1 MTSRVLLTRALRVL
15 VAAMLLVTISSGM
28 ALAKNPNINLKG
40 TATAVPG
47 IVSAGALVRFD
58 YTITNNSNSN
68 YSSFFVDATTPDKAT
83 GGQLVAI
90 LVNATVTPSTTAPK
104 ACTITST
111 GDLHCSFGPLNGSG
125 STASFSVLYRVA
137 SNATGTWTVTFA
149 ASSNGV
155 SGSDPGNS
163 HGDTVNI
170 PGTVAIGTGKDGG
183 TYVFGDD
190 LTTQND
196 QNLSKKNPQ
205 SSKLIFSSG
214 GSAGFPATVD
224 EAAGSSTLYACP
236 TAVSSSCFGD
246 WNLISANNGGA
257 VPGGSFRVT
266 YGYDKISGSQ
276 GNVRFVHLL
285 DPDHDGV
292 YGEGQVAG
300 VDYVVIP
307 SFSSQPCSASSSTG
321 TNCIESISS
330 SGGDYF
336 FTLILDGNG
345 PMRGI

>member
-1 MTSRVLLTRALRVL
+1 VI
-15 VAAMLLVTISSGM
+15 AAALVTTLFSGM
-28 ALAKNPNINLKG
+28 ALAKNPNLNLRG
-40 TATAVPG
+40 TATAVPAT
-47 IVSAGALVRFD
+47 VSAGSLVRFD
-58 YTITNNSNSN
+58 YSITNYSNSN
-68 YSSFFVDATTPDKAT
+68 YSSFFVDAVTPDKT
-83 GGQLVAI
+83 SGGQLVAV
-90 LVNATVTPSTTAPK
+90 LVNATVTPATTAPK
-104 ACTITST
+104 SCSITAS
-111 GDLHCSFGPLNGSG
+111 GDLHCTFGPLNGSG
-125 STASFSVLYRVA
+125 VTASFSVLYRVPTNA
-137 SNATGTWTVTFA
+137 SSSWTVTFA

-170 PGTVAIGTGKDGG
+170 PGTVAIGTGKAGG
-183 TYVFGDD
+183 TYVFGTD

-196 QNLSKKNPQ
+196 QSLGKKNPQ
-205 SSKLIFSSG
+205 SSKLIFSSS

-224 EAAGSSTLYACP
+224 EAAGSSTLYVCP

-307 SFSSQPCSASSSTG
+307 SFSSQPCSSSSSTG
-321 TNCIESISS
+321 KDCIESISS

>member
-1 MTSRVLLTRALRVL
+1 MTSRVSISRALRIL

-28 ALAKNPNINLKG
+28 ALAKNPNVNLRG
-40 TATAVPG
+40 TAPAVPG
-47 IVSAGALVRFD
+47 TVSAGALVRFD
-58 YTITNNSNSN
+58 YSLTNTSNSN
-68 YSSFFVDATTPDKAT
+68 YSSMFVDAITPDTAN
-83 GGQLVAI
+83 GAQLVAI
-90 LVNATVTPSTTAPK
+90 LAGPTVTPATTATK
-104 ACTITST
+104 TCDISS
-111 GDLHCSFGPLNGSG
+111 GDLHCSFGPLNGNG
-125 STASFSVLYRVA
+125 ATASVSVLYRVPTNA
-137 SNATGTWTVTFA
+137 SGSWTVTFA
-149 ASSNGV
+149 ASSNGF

-163 HGDTVNI
+163 HGDSVNT
-170 PGTVAIGTGKDGG
+170 PGTVSIGAGKDGG
-183 TYVFGDD
+183 SYIFGDD

-196 QNLSKKNPQ
+196 QSLGKKNPQ
-205 SSKLIFSSG
+205 SSKLLFSSS
-214 GSAGFPATVD
+214 GSNGFPATVD
-224 EAAGSSTLYACP
+224 EAAGSSTVYVCP

-292 YGEGQVAG
+292 YGEGQVLG
-300 VDYVVIP
+300 TDYVVIP
-307 SFSSQPCSASSSTG
+307 SFSSSPCSTTLT
-321 TNCIESISS
+321 TNCIESISNG
-330 SGGDYF
+330 GGDYF